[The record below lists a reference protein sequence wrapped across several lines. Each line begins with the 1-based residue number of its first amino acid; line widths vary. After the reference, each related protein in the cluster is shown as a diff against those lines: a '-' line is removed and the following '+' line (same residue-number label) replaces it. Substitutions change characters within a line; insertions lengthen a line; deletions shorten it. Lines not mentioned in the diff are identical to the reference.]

1 MIDEYFRKIL
11 RDSMNALSVAPHHRS
26 VTLLTLLLVTAARLV
41 AAQGSGVAR
50 QVEVDGHAMNFVIA
64 GSGGPTIVL
73 EAGGGFTHRE
83 WDAVQTALAQS
94 ATVVSYD
101 RPGLGASAACKK
113 PETAKRVATELSAA
127 LRSAGLR
134 PPYVLVGHST
144 GGLYARVFTSMFPA
158 DVSGLVLVDPAPEH
172 FYERVRR
179 EQPAL
184 SAVIDQSPDAPKGA
198 AREAVDSTLA
208 QAAAADPL
216 PAIPIVLLTRSLW
229 GNAPPEISQI
239 WTEEHRKW
247 VDHTPTAR
255 FVVAEQ
261 SGHVIPVDKPQIVID
276 AVRDVLR
283 RANEGGRPGR

>member
-1 MIDEYFRKIL
+1 MPRRCRSL
-11 RDSMNALSVAPHHRS
+11 PMLAL
-26 VTLLTLLLVTAARLV
+26 LLLVAMRLA
-41 AAQGSGVAR
+41 AAQDSIAPR

-64 GSGGPTIVL
+64 GSGSPTIVL

-83 WDAVQTALAQS
+83 WDVVQKALVRS

-101 RPGLGASAACKK
+101 RPGLGASAPCNK

-144 GGLYARVFTSMFPA
+144 GGLYARVFTSMFPSA
-158 DVSGLVLVDPAPEH
+158 VSGLVLVDPAPEH

-198 AREAVDSTLA
+198 ALAAAESTLA
-208 QAAAADPL
+208 QAAASDPL

-229 GNAPPEISQI
+229 GNAPPEISKI

-276 AVRDVLR
+276 AVLEVIR
-283 RANEGGRPGR
+283 RAREGSRPGR